1 MTTAALNP
9 QIDWHHPIPKPKLPH
24 ELEDVRQRAK
34 AAFNTAEFLKAFG
47 LPINI
52 TEDDRDQA
60 RAIFM
65 GNPDAPKT
73 PGAALHL
80 EALLTKY
87 DYTMLGATNKMR
99 NYVLYNLFDLA
110 EKASSDS
117 VKLKS
122 IELLGK
128 VAEVGLFANKL
139 EIAITERPTS
149 ELEDELHRLL
159 RGYDLGILEGELSD
173 VQSQL
178 SLEREA
184 RGDPSPLSGEVGASG
199 ELTDEEL
206 RGDG

>member
-1 MTTAALNP
+1 MP
-9 QIDWHHPIPKPKLPH
+9 QPDTLQLHPDYRHPAPKPREPH
-24 ELEDVRQRAK
+24 ELEDMRTRAK

-52 TEDDRDQA
+52 TDEDREEA

-65 GNPDAPKT
+65 DSPNAPAAPTT
-73 PGAALHL
+73 PGAAYIL

-87 DYTMLGATNKMR
+87 DFTMIGQTNKMR
-99 NYVLYNLFDLA
+99 NYVLFNLFNLA
-110 EKASSDS
+110 ENAESDS

-128 VAEVGLFANKL
+128 VAEVGLFANKIEISIEQKSTIDL
-139 EIAITERPTS
+139 EAD
-149 ELEDELHRLL
+149 LKALL
-159 RGYDLGILEGELSD
+159 KSYDLDALEGELAD
-173 VQSQL
+173 VQDQL

-184 RGDPSPLSGEVGASG
+184 RG

-206 RGDG
+206 QGGPW

>member
-1 MTTAALNP
+1 MTPTLQP
-9 QIDWHHPIPKPKLPH
+9 DIDWRHPLPKPRLPH

-65 GNPDAPKT
+65 GNPDAPEAPRT

-99 NYVLYNLFDLA
+99 NYVLYNLFALA

-128 VAEVGLFANKL
+128 VAEVGLFANKI
-139 EIAITERPTS
+139 EISIEQRPTAD
-149 ELEDELHRLL
+149 LEEELHRLL
-159 RGYDLGILEGELSD
+159 RGYDLHTLEGELAD

-184 RGDPSPLSGEVGASG
+184 RG

-206 RGDG
+206 RGDV

>member
-1 MTTAALNP
+1 MP
-9 QIDWHHPIPKPKLPH
+9 QPDTLQLHPDYRHPAPKPREPH
-24 ELEDVRQRAK
+24 ELEDMRTRAK

-52 TEDDRDQA
+52 TDEDREEA

-65 GNPDAPKT
+65 DTPNAPAAPTT
-73 PGAALHL
+73 PGAAYIL

-87 DYTMLGATNKMR
+87 DFTMIGQTNKMR
-99 NYVLYNLFDLA
+99 NYVLFNLFNLA
-110 EKASSDS
+110 ENAESDS

-128 VAEVGLFANKL
+128 VAEVGLFANKIEISIEQKSTIDL
-139 EIAITERPTS
+139 EAD
-149 ELEDELHRLL
+149 LKALL
-159 RGYDLGILEGELSD
+159 KSYDLDALEGELAD
-173 VQSQL
+173 VQDQL

-184 RGDPSPLSGEVGASG
+184 RG

-206 RGDG
+206 RGNE

>member
-1 MTTAALNP
+1 MTPTLDC
-9 QIDWHHPIPKPKLPH
+9 QIDWRHPLPKPRLPH
-24 ELEDVRQRAK
+24 ELEDVRQKAK

-47 LPINI
+47 LPVNI

-65 GNPDAPKT
+65 GNPDAPETPRT
-73 PGAALHL
+73 PGAAIHL

-128 VAEVGLFANKL
+128 VAEVGLFANKV
-139 EIAITERPTS
+139 EVSITERPTQD
-149 ELEDELHRLL
+149 LEDELHKLL
-159 RGYDLGILEGELSD
+159 RGYDLATLEGELSD

-184 RGDPSPLSGEVGASG
+184 RGEIISS

-206 RGDG
+206 KGDTHE

>member
-1 MTTAALNP
+1 MTATALSINP
-9 QIDWHHPIPKPKLPH
+9 DWHHPLPKPRRPD
-24 ELEDVRQRAK
+24 ELEDVRARAK

-65 GNPDAPKT
+65 GNPDAPDAPKT

-87 DYTMLGATNKMR
+87 DYTLLGTTNKMR
-99 NYVLYNLFDLA
+99 NYVLFNLFDLA

-139 EIAITERPTS
+139 EVSITERPTS
-149 ELEDELHRLL
+149 ELEDELRRLL
-159 RGYDLGILEGELSD
+159 RGYDLATLEGELSD

-184 RGDPSPLSGEVGASG
+184 RG

-206 RGDG
+206 KGHPGDE

>member
-1 MTTAALNP
+1 MP
-9 QIDWHHPIPKPKLPH
+9 QPDTLQLHPDYRHPAPKPREPH
-24 ELEDVRQRAK
+24 ELEDMRTRAK

-52 TEDDRDQA
+52 TDEDREEA

-65 GNPDAPKT
+65 DSPNAPAAPTT
-73 PGAALHL
+73 PGAAYIL

-87 DYTMLGATNKMR
+87 DFTMIGQTNKMR
-99 NYVLYNLFDLA
+99 NYVLFNLFNLA
-110 EKASSDS
+110 ENAESDS

-128 VAEVGLFANKL
+128 VAEVGLFANKIEISIEQKSTIDL
-139 EIAITERPTS
+139 EAD
-149 ELEDELHRLL
+149 LKALL
-159 RGYDLGILEGELSD
+159 KSYDLDALEGELAD
-173 VQSQL
+173 VQDQL

-184 RGDPSPLSGEVGASG
+184 RG

-206 RGDG
+206 RGNE